1 MTQPT
6 AERSLTP
13 TVFEVWAGFV
23 LPDLAGCL
31 DGLAVGKPYATEFE
45 AVFHDAADLRLARA
59 GIELRHERSLDAEGP
74 DGADEGRAEQV
85 WEVVVPAVGVSDV
98 GRLAANG
105 SPDAVPAAITNVVV
119 GVLRGAPTEP
129 VATVR
134 IRRTVVVLVLDGVEV
149 AQVRDD
155 EISVLDHDRVATRFR
170 QVGIDGTE
178 AAPPQLATAIAAC
191 VQAAG
196 GGVPTTAST
205 LARALGPR
213 AAVPADP
220 MVPFAEPD
228 GPAEA
233 AVRAVLASTVRQVLS
248 LLPHLVLEPSVEV
261 VHQARVAVRRLRSD
275 LRTLRPVLD
284 PAVLADLATELGW
297 FAGVLGGARDL
308 DVLALR
314 LRAGIDRLDPV
325 DTAGGDALLPALEPL
340 CAAARAEVVDAA
352 ASDRTVALGRRLV
365 VLATA
370 PPVTFGADEVAVEVM
385 RSLAREPWRRL
396 ARDARRVGRHSP
408 IEELHALRIRVK
420 RARYAA
426 EAVSRV
432 VPGAARHAKALV
444 DVQDLLGD
452 LHDGAMA
459 EAWLRDRVAARL
471 DPAAA
476 FSAGLLVA
484 AEHARAER
492 RRRQWRATWARA
504 DRRRLRSWVEGD

>member
-1 MTQPT
+1 MTERT
-6 AERSLTP
+6 AAP

-23 LPDLAGCL
+23 LPDLDGCL
-31 DGLAVGKPYATEFE
+31 NGLALGEPVATEFE

-59 GIELRHERSLDAEGP
+59 GIELRFERSLDVEGLEGSE
-74 DGADEGRAEQV
+74 DGGAAHG
-85 WEVVVPAVGVSDV
+85 WEVVVPAGGAAGVE
-98 GRLAANG
+98 RLGADG
-105 SPDAVPAAITNVVV
+105 PPDAPPAAIGAVVV
-119 GVLRGAPTEP
+119 GVLRGAPTGP

-134 IRRTVVVLVLDGVEV
+134 VRRTVAALLLDGVE
-149 AQVRDD
+149 AARIRDD

-170 QVGIDGTE
+170 QVGLDAGG
-178 AAPPQLATAIAAC
+178 AAPPGLAAAVAAR

-196 GGVPTTAST
+196 GGVPATAST
-205 LARALGPR
+205 LTRALGPR

-228 GPAEA
+228 GPAEVA
-233 AVRAVLASTVRQVLS
+233 IRAVLASTVRQLLS
-248 LLPHLVLEPSVEV
+248 LLPNLALAPSVEV
-261 VHQARVAVRRLRSD
+261 VHRARVAVRRLRSD

-284 PAVLADLATELGW
+284 VAALADLGAELRW
-297 FAGVLGGARDL
+297 FADVLGGARDL

-314 LRAGIDRLDPV
+314 LRAGVDRLDPA
-325 DTAGGDALLPALEPL
+325 DTAGGDALLGALEPL
-340 CAAARAEVVDAA
+340 RAAARTAVVDAIA
-352 ASDRTVALGRRLV
+352 ADRTVALARRLV
-365 VLATA
+365 AVATA
-370 PPVTFGADEVAVEVM
+370 PPVTVGCDDVAVDVM

-426 EAVSRV
+426 EAASRV
-432 VPGAARHAKALV
+432 VPGAARHAEALV
-444 DVQDLLGD
+444 EVQDLLGD

-459 EAWLRDRVAARL
+459 EAWLRDRVAAGV

-484 AEHARAER
+484 AERTRAER
-492 RRRQWRATWARA
+492 RRRRWRARWARA
-504 DRRRLRSWVEGD
+504 DRRRLRAWAEGD